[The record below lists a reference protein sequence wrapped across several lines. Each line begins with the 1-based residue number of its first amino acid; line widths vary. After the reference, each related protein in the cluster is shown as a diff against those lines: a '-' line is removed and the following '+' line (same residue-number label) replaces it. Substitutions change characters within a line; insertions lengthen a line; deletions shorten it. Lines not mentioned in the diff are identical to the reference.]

1 MISPLCCSQGSSVC
15 GSAARLVRIL
25 LCLHSHPRQ
34 VHRLEGLPHEAVG
47 GLQDAS
53 RGFPHQGLARS
64 PLGPRLI
71 SFLPSRFIWASRCS
85 CASQSQR
92 LQVSKGW
99 TAAAVRLPSLPSA
112 SSWFRLQ
119 GSHSVMLCG
128 LPFVLLDAYLC
139 SEHFQEHS
147 FNRSDHWS
155 WTQYKSYRVL
165 P

>member
-53 RGFPHQGLARS
+53 RGLPHQGLARS

-71 SFLPSRFIWASRCS
+71 SFLPLPFYLGFALLLCLSVSAAPGFQRMDSGCRPPSQPPISLLLVQTPGQPLSHVVWSAVCSSRC
-85 CASQSQR
+85 
-92 LQVSKGW
+92 
-99 TAAAVRLPSLPSA
+99 LP
-112 SSWFRLQ
+112 
-119 GSHSVMLCG
+119 
-128 LPFVLLDAYLC
+128 LLRAF
-139 SEHFQEHS
+139 SGAFIQ
-147 FNRSDHWS
+147 
-155 WTQYKSYRVL
+155 
-165 P
+165 